1 MRATIQDVMTTNLVT
16 CPSSA
21 TIADAAR
28 LMRDRNIGDVLVT
41 HDGDKLFGIVTDR
54 DLVVRCLAEG
64 AGADATLD
72 RACKTSEL
80 VSVNPD
86 SGIDDAAK
94 VMRDRSVRRLAVVQ
108 DGRAVGIVTLGDLA
122 MKSDP
127 KSALGK
133 ISASA
138 PNS

>member
-41 HDGDKLFGIVTDR
+41 DSDRLVGIVTDR
-54 DLVVRCLAEG
+54 DLVVRCLADG

-72 RACKTSEL
+72 RACKNGEL

-94 VMRDRSVRRLAVVQ
+94 LMRDRSVRRLAVVN

-133 ISASA
+133 ISAA
-138 PNS
+138 QPTR